1 MSNLSAKHFHS
12 EAAAFAYVE
21 ARVWPEGPVCPFCAA
36 DGVVSRSIKPMKGKT
51 TRPGLYKCYESNC
64 RKPFTV
70 RIGTIFERSHVPL
83 NVWLQAMF
91 LMASSKKGISANQI
105 SRTLSVTLKT
115 AWFLMHRI
123 RLAMATGSLNPFG
136 MNGETVEVDETFIGN
151 DPDAPR
157 PTTQTKARTI
167 NQMMKV
173 VSLVE
178 RESGRARSFV
188 VDRYTVQDIVPIVE
202 ANLAREAHLRTDESR
217 LYKAMGTYYASHE
230 TTVHSKGEYVRLS
243 DRTIHTNTVEGFF
256 SIFKRGMKGV
266 YQHCAKRH
274 LHRYLAEF
282 DFRYSNRVALGVSDI
297 ERADRILSGV
307 VGKRLTYAATGGMA

>member
-1 MSNLSAKHFHS
+1 MPNLSAKHFHS

-21 ARVWPEGPVCPFCAA
+21 ARVWPEGPVCPVCAA

-51 TRPGLYKCYESNC
+51 TRPGLYKCYEPQC

-123 RLAMATGSLNPFG
+123 RMAMASGCLNPFG
-136 MNGETVEVDETFIGN
+136 MDGGTVEADEAFIGN
-151 DPDAPR
+151 DPDMPS
-157 PTTQTKARTI
+157 PTQHTRIHNK
-167 NQMMKV
+167 NKV
-173 VSLVE
+173 LSLVD
-178 RESGRARSFV
+178 RDTGRVRSFV
-188 VDRYTVQDIVPIVE
+188 VDRLNSEVVGQILA
-202 ANLAREAHLRTDESR
+202 ANIANDARLVTDE
-217 LYKAMGTYYASHE
+217 ASHYIRVGKTFAGGHE
-230 TTVHSKGEYVRLS
+230 WVRHRAAEYVRG
-243 DRTIHTNTVEGFF
+243 DVYTNTIEGYF
-256 SIFKRGMKGV
+256 SIFKRGMRGV
-266 YQHCAKRH
+266 YQHCTKRH
-274 LHRYLAEF
+274 LHRYMAEF

>member
-12 EAAAFAYVE
+12 ETAAFAYVE
-21 ARVWPEGPVCPFCAA
+21 ARVWPEGPVCPHCA
-36 DGVVSRSIKPMKGKT
+36 DKGIVSRSIKPMKGKT
-51 TRPGLYKCYESNC
+51 TRAGLYKCYESEC

-83 NVWLQAMF
+83 NVWLQAIY

-123 RLAMATGSLNPFG
+123 RLAMAEGSLNPFG
-136 MNGETVEVDETFIGN
+136 MTGETVEVDETFIGN
-151 DPDAPR
+151 DPDAAQPKSGKGR
-157 PTTQTKARTI
+157 GI

-188 VDRYTVQDIVPIVE
+188 VDHYTAQDIVPIVE
-202 ANLAREAHLRTDESR
+202 ANLAKEANLRTDESR
-217 LYKAMGTYYASHE
+217 LYTVMGRYYASHE

-243 DRTIHTNTVEGFF
+243 DRSIHTNTIEGFF

-266 YQHCAKRH
+266 YQHAAKRH

-282 DFRYSNRVALGVSDI
+282 DFRYSNRVALGINDAQ
-297 ERADRILSGV
+297 RADRILAGV
-307 VGKRLTYAATGGMA
+307 VGKRLTYAATGGAA